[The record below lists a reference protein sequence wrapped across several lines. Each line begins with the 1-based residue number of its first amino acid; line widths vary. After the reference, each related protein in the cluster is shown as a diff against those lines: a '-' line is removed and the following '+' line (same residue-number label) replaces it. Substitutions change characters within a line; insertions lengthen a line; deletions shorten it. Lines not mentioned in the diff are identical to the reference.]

1 MDSSA
6 SHSRRRDLDGG
17 DELEEGEYVPGRDE
31 SSDTD
36 GSGGGYRLQPRREG
50 DDEELHGGRMRR
62 LEDVIMASGRRLAPP
77 RSPTPS
83 SCESDGTISD
93 DDDDNGNPSAADSS
107 AVVSAAGAPARFA
120 CHVCGRWFGSPKAVE
135 GHMRVHGNARH
146 MAAVGAG
153 WAATGKRGWTGG
165 KPYSV
170 ADDAALNSE
179 STDNSTDIV
188 AVRPLEPVPMA
199 IAMPSTPVT
208 STRTN
213 LSGEES
219 SSASAEPMQSELAT
233 VVTGHN
239 SSTVA
244 VVSNQSAPPAHSAEQ
259 ARPVHQQ
266 AHLVQQPLALAPA
279 RLGQPP
285 REYSCKLC
293 GKTYATHQ
301 GLGGHAAGH
310 RNRQKEAEAA
320 AAAAAEMMMMGPGQ
334 DGGAFLAALR
344 RGGRRAAEE
353 PHECSKCH
361 KVFATGVAL
370 GGHMRMHYTGPPIV
384 HKKSKRMRCL
394 APPPPPVS
402 EADLRLALSTLTEE
416 RPSPAPAVAVAG
428 RVRLFGIDIGPQ
440 VQAPP
445 APPDEEG
452 SSGTAEGS
460 SSERER
466 QQ

>member
-1 MDSSA
+1 MDSS
-6 SHSRRRDLDGG
+6 SRRQLLRDLDGG
-17 DELEEGEYVPGRDE
+17 NDLEEGEFVAGRDE

-36 GSGGGYRLQPRREG
+36 ADEDGGSGYRFQPRRDG
-50 DDEELHGGRMRR
+50 DDDHLLHGARMRR
-62 LEDVIMASGRRLAPP
+62 LEDVIMASGARRLAPP

-93 DDDDNGNPSAADSS
+93 DDS
-107 AVVSAAGAPARFA
+107 APAARFV
-120 CHVCGRWFGSPKAVE
+120 CHVCGRRFGSPKAVD

-146 MAAVGAG
+146 VSAAAVGAG
-153 WAATGKRGWTGG
+153 WASTGKRGWTGG
-165 KPYSV
+165 KPSV
-170 ADDAALNSE
+170 ADYATLNSE
-179 STDNSTDIV
+179 STDHSMDIV
-188 AVRPLEPVPMA
+188 PVRPLEPVPMA
-199 IAMPSTPVT
+199 IAASSLPSTPVL

-213 LSGEES
+213 LSSGEES
-219 SSASAEPMQSELAT
+219 SSASAQPMQSELAT
-233 VVTGHN
+233 VVTGPNN

-244 VVSNQSAPPAHSAEQ
+244 APQSPPAAGQ
-259 ARPVHQQ
+259 AQ
-266 AHLVQQPLALAPA
+266 LVQQHLALAPPRPA
-279 RLGQPP
+279 QPP

-320 AAAAAEMMMMGPGQ
+320 AAAVAGMMMVGPG
-334 DGGAFLAALR
+334 G
-344 RGGRRAAEE
+344 GGRRAAEE
-353 PHECSKCH
+353 PHECQKCH

-384 HKKSKRMRCL
+384 HKKSKRRCL
-394 APPPPPVS
+394 APPPAVT
-402 EADLRLALSTLTEE
+402 EVDLRLALSTV
-416 RPSPAPAVAVAG
+416 SAPAVAAG

-445 APPDEEG
+445 PRPEEEG

-460 SSERER
+460 ASESER